1 MTTVTVVRHVPEPV
15 IGVVSTTGNHAVDAF
30 EQALDWLETTGT
42 VVERIDP
49 GDAPEGLAH
58 MPEIRDLL
66 AREGTASLPV
76 IVVNDSIASRG
87 VMLDRSHLAHLVGL
101 SQHALPGAFVR
112 HLAAIAASAAVGD
125 DARVRTESAHARAL
139 GIAETDIATAAE
151 VGACAGGDQAPD
163 TAARGFTPRRGR

>member
-125 DARVRTESAHARAL
+125 DARVRTESAHARECPPTGAVLFSLGTMWTEASPAL
-139 GIAETDIATAAE
+139 DLGVQRAVAH
-151 VGACAGGDQAPD
+151 V
-163 TAARGFTPRRGR
+163 FTK